1 MVLAH
6 RPGAWIPT
14 PKEGGDRMTDPIDQP
29 DRFFRLDLDGGA
41 SVYAEREHGPT
52 TGAVASVVT
61 VRLPATRAHTLSH
74 LMQDWV
80 SAFRFAP
87 DRYDVPS
94 TYMLGRAIE
103 DAAAA
108 LGERGALSCAT
119 RAGGS
124 VAPEQRLAAVGVLR
138 TTEPAMS
145 PVERI
150 AVVDAAARWME
161 EDAGDEL
168 AFALLRAACTS
179 EVNASRAYVEL
190 ISPAPGT
197 RPAGGGPRQ
206 EDEE

>member
-1 MVLAH
+1 
-6 RPGAWIPT
+6 
-14 PKEGGDRMTDPIDQP
+14 MTDPIDHP

-52 TGAVASVVT
+52 AGAVASMVT
-61 VRLPATRAHTLSH
+61 VRLPATRAHALSH

-87 DRYDVPS
+87 DRSDVPS
-94 TYMLGRAIE
+94 TRLLGRAIE

-108 LGERGALSCAT
+108 LGELGALACAT

-138 TTEPAMS
+138 TVEPAMS
-145 PVERI
+145 PVARI

-168 AFALLRAACTS
+168 AFALLRAACSS
-179 EVNASRAYVEL
+179 EVNASQAYVEL
-190 ISPAPGT
+190 ISPAPGAM
-197 RPAGGGPRQ
+197 PAGGETGQ
-206 EDEE
+206 EDEG